1 VSYTITVPASATA
14 AGAGSASDIL
24 NILANTNASA
34 LTTSVSSGIAST
46 SSGNFLVVV
55 QSIRQVQSSTPG
67 TSTSPSPY
75 TTVEP
80 VNRGGIDLEE
90 EDDGTPVAAIVVSLS
105 ISVCCCC
112 GMLGG
117 AMWYY
122 AKQRGM
128 TVRQLLN
135 SGGDQIEPAV
145 SPVVPQP
152 QPVEAWS
159 QRVVQPV
166 GQQQELPRVLSPEL
180 QAVRDMEDSQNQ
192 AIPGVLT

>member
-1 VSYTITVPASATA
+1 
-14 AGAGSASDIL
+14 
-24 NILANTNASA
+24 
-34 LTTSVSSGIAST
+34 
-46 SSGNFLVVV
+46 
-55 QSIRQVQSSTPG
+55 
-67 TSTSPSPY
+67 
-75 TTVEP
+75 
-80 VNRGGIDLEE
+80 
-90 EDDGTPVAAIVVSLS
+90 
-105 ISVCCCC
+105 
-112 GMLGG
+112 
-117 AMWYY
+117 MWYY